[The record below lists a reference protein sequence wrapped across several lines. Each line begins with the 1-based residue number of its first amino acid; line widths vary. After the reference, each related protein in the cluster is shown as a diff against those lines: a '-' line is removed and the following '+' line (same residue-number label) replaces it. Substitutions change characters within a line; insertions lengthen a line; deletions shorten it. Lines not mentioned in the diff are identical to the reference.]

1 MKNILKDTLLVFTA
15 IAITGATAYAMES
28 PVKPEQY
35 RNAQIVQ
42 SAPVESEPATIPAE
56 TTPPAEQST
65 AETAVSPAPEV
76 IPQPVPDPPRTK
88 VDSTIPARVF
98 CGSPAQRSWK
108 SPLLENATIGR
119 DMAAAKGWTG
129 GQWDALLELW
139 SCESSWNNFAQN
151 PSSAFGIAQFLD
163 STWRLPGLQY
173 ANCSKTVDAREQI
186 RCGLEYIQVVYGT
199 PASALD
205 FHYRNNSY

>member
-1 MKNILKDTLLVFTA
+1 MKHIFKDALLVFTA
-15 IAITGATAYAMES
+15 VALTGATAFAME
-28 PVKPEQY
+28 PQAQPELRSSTQV
-35 RNAQIVQ
+35 AQSVQ
-42 SAPVESEPATIPAE
+42 EPEKVELPATQTEETAPVAETPPVVETPVVEPTPAPATPKI
-56 TTPPAEQST
+56 
-65 AETAVSPAPEV
+65 
-76 IPQPVPDPPRTK
+76 DG
-88 VDSTIPARVF
+88 TIPARVF
-98 CGSPAQRSWK
+98 CGSPHQRNWK
-108 SPLLENATIGR
+108 TPLLANATMGR
-119 DMAAAKGWTG
+119 EMAAAKGWTG

-163 STWRLPGLQY
+163 STWGLPGLQY

>member
-15 IAITGATAYAMES
+15 VAITGASAYALEPPKTETRLAS
-28 PVKPEQY
+28 QSVQVVEPEQ
-35 RNAQIVQ
+35 QEPT
-42 SAPVESEPATIPAE
+42 PVE
-56 TTPPAEQST
+56 TPPVTETEPVVKSEAPAAKPVVAE
-65 AETAVSPAPEV
+65 
-76 IPQPVPDPPRTK
+76 PVPEPTKPK

-98 CGSPAQRSWK
+98 CGSPQQRTWK

-119 DMAAAKGWTG
+119 EMAAAKGWTG
-129 GQWDALLELW
+129 AQWDSLYELW

-151 PSSAFGIAQFLD
+151 ASSAFGIAQFLD
-163 STWRLPGLQY
+163 STWRLPGLAY

-199 PASALD
+199 PASALAK
-205 FHYRNNSY
+205 HYRDNSY